1 MKTENQLNLTDKL
14 TVIEQQEN
22 KIVQSNQLAFK
33 APTWIN
39 IECLTVRLFELVK
52 NDRYS
57 PDIIAGIS
65 RGGLVPARIISDL
78 FLCEFEKPTLAIMQI
93 GFYSGVGK
101 TEKEPI
107 IFQDLPGHVHGKK
120 ILLIDDVAD
129 SGLSLDFAIKY
140 LSMKKPLE
148 VRIGTL
154 YYKPWSIV
162 KPHYYVED
170 TESWI
175 IFPHERYEFMA
186 EQLRDKKLEIID
198 AKKFFLE
205 EAGIPEYSVTQFL
218 KIVNSK

>member
-1 MKTENQLNLTDKL
+1 MVSKELT
-14 TVIEQQEN
+14 
-22 KIVQSNQLAFK
+22 FK
-33 APTWIN
+33 APSWDH
-39 IECLTVRLFELVK
+39 IETLTVELFHLVRK
-52 NDRYS
+52 DEYS

-78 FLCEFEKPTLAIMQI
+78 FLCQSEKPTLAIMQI

-107 IFQDLPGHVHGKK
+107 IYQDLPGHIHGKK

-129 SGLSLDFAIKY
+129 SGISLDFAMKY
-140 LSMKKPLE
+140 LNMKKPLE

-154 YYKPWSIV
+154 YYKPWSII
-162 KPHYYVED
+162 KPKYYVEE

-186 EQLRDKKLEIID
+186 EYLRSREMDDET
-198 AKKFFLE
+198 ARNFFME
-205 EAGIPEYSVTQFL
+205 EAGIPDYSIKQFL
-218 KIVNSK
+218 KIIKEK

>member
-1 MKTENQLNLTDKL
+1 MPSKDLT
-14 TVIEQQEN
+14 
-22 KIVQSNQLAFK
+22 FK
-33 APTWIN
+33 APSWDD
-39 IECLTVRLFELVK
+39 IELITVKLYKLVRK
-52 NDRYS
+52 DGFF

-101 TEKEPI
+101 TQKEPI
-107 IFQDLPGHVHGKK
+107 IYQDLPGHIHGKK

-129 SGLSLDFAIKY
+129 SGVSLDFAMKY
-140 LSMKKPLE
+140 LNMKKPQE

-154 YYKPWSIV
+154 YYKPWSTV
-162 KPHYYVED
+162 KPQYFVEE

-186 EQLRDKKLEIID
+186 EQLKKRKMD
-198 AKKFFLE
+198 AIKAKRFFLE
-205 EAGIPEYSVTQFL
+205 EAGIPEYSIEQFL
-218 KIVNSK
+218 KIIEPI

>member
-1 MKTENQLNLTDKL
+1 MSSKELT
-14 TVIEQQEN
+14 
-22 KIVQSNQLAFK
+22 FK
-33 APTWIN
+33 APSWDN
-39 IECLTVRLFELVK
+39 IESITVDLYNLVR
-52 NDRYS
+52 NDGYF

-78 FLCEFEKPTLAIMQI
+78 YLCQSQKPTLAIMQI

-101 TEKEPI
+101 TQKEPI
-107 IFQDLPGHVHGKK
+107 IYQDLPGHIHGKK

-129 SGLSLDFAIKY
+129 SGVSLDFAMKY

-154 YYKPWSIV
+154 YYKPWSML
-162 KPHYYVED
+162 KPHYYVEE

-186 EQLRDKKLEIID
+186 EQLKNREMDEIS
-198 AKKFFLE
+198 ARKFFTE
-205 EAGIPEYSVTQFL
+205 EAGIPKYSITQFL
-218 KIVNSK
+218 KIIKER

>member
-1 MKTENQLNLTDKL
+1 MVFNFHHRTGNTVLLSKELT
-14 TVIEQQEN
+14 
-22 KIVQSNQLAFK
+22 FK
-33 APTWIN
+33 APTWDN
-39 IECLTVRLFELVK
+39 IESITVELYKLVR
-52 NDRYS
+52 NDGYS

-107 IFQDLPGHVHGKK
+107 IYQDLPGHIHGKK

-129 SGLSLDFAIKY
+129 SGVSLDFAMKY
-140 LSMKKPLE
+140 LNMKKPLE

-154 YYKPWSIV
+154 YYKPWSKV
-162 KPHYYVED
+162 KPQYYVEE

-175 IFPHERYEFMA
+175 IFPHERYEFMT
-186 EQLRDKKLEIID
+186 EQLKNRKMDVTE
-198 AKKFFLE
+198 AKEFFLK
-205 EAGIPEYSVTQFL
+205 EAGIPKYSIEQFI
-218 KIVNSK
+218 KIIKTK

>member
-1 MKTENQLNLTDKL
+1 MVFNFNHRTGNTVLLSKELT
-14 TVIEQQEN
+14 
-22 KIVQSNQLAFK
+22 FK
-33 APTWIN
+33 APTWDN
-39 IECLTVRLFELVK
+39 IESITVELYKLVRK
-52 NDRYS
+52 DGYS

-107 IFQDLPGHVHGKK
+107 IYQDLPGHIHGKK

-129 SGLSLDFAIKY
+129 SGVSLDFAMRY
-140 LSMKKPLE
+140 LNMKKPLE

-154 YYKPWSIV
+154 YYKPWSKV
-162 KPHYYVED
+162 KPRYYVEE

-175 IFPHERYEFMA
+175 IFPHERYEFMS
-186 EQLRDKKLEIID
+186 EQLKNREMDVTE
-198 AKKFFLE
+198 AKEFFLR
-205 EAGIPEYSVTQFL
+205 EAGIPKYSIEQFI
-218 KIVNSK
+218 KIIKTK